1 MLRKYDTFIGRV
13 KYLMPYKTMMRM
25 NRHHIRVYGMIGR
38 TYTPEERLK
47 NFQDAMERIKELA
60 PKIDYKEY
68 DYDYD
73 YEEEDD
79 EYDNMYY
86 EGFNYLSDEDLQ
98 EDCDDSD
105 TSEMEA
111 NINELQEKINDM
123 KIMMEELKKSNKE
136 NCDD

>member
-1 MLRKYDTFIGRV
+1 MLRKYDTFIGKV
-13 KYLMPYKTMMRM
+13 KYLMPYKVMMKM
-25 NRHHIRVYGMIGR
+25 NRYHIRVYGMIGR

-47 NFQDAMERIKELA
+47 DFQDAMERIKELA
-60 PKIDYKEY
+60 PKIDYREY

-111 NINELQEKINDM
+111 NINALQEKINDM
-123 KIMMEELKKSNKE
+123 KVMLEELKKSNKE